1 MCKGDLSLPNI
12 GNDVMEESQLANST
26 LSHYRIV
33 SKIGAGGMG
42 DVYLAEDTKLDRKI
56 ALKILPSEVA
66 SDRDRLDRFIREAKA
81 AAALNHPNIAHV
93 YEIGESDGVR
103 FIAMEY
109 VDGQTLRELLQR
121 GRLTLTRS
129 IELTAQVAAGLAEAH
144 QSGFIHRDIKPEN
157 LMLPSDS
164 SIKILDFGLA
174 KLIHKQRNPA
184 ELSELS
190 TVANRGDAAH
200 LGTSAG
206 TILGTVSYMSPE
218 QATGEKVDQRTDIFS
233 LGIVFYEMLSGRR
246 PFDGNSAIDTM
257 HAIINRE
264 PTPVAEFNPRLPL
277 EISDILEKALAK
289 NPTDRYRDASDFEL
303 DLRRFKRA
311 LESNSLISMRIP
323 GTVDTGKRSSIS
335 KIWIGIGALL
345 LLGIILTAWRFF
357 PWRASN
363 KNSMDLASIAL
374 TPLTTDPGYEGE
386 PTFSADG
393 QRLAYVS
400 DRTGNFEIFLKQI
413 SGGPD
418 INLTNNLADDVQ
430 PAFSPDGKQIAFVST
445 RASSSNLLYPGVDYS
460 LLGGDIWV
468 MPALGGSAR
477 RIAESGNFPSWSPDG
492 TAIIYTNGTTWF
504 RQKMFRV
511 SAQGGEPQEIP
522 ITFKSDEPPA
532 PFWLHPSYSPD
543 AHWIAFDAG
552 GKVFIV
558 SAAGGEARPI
568 VRGLHPVWTSDGR
581 IIYSNG
587 TLGKSFSLWQ
597 VPLST
602 TEGIASGPAQP
613 ITVGRGRDM
622 QAAISPDNK
631 VIAFAAQ
638 GLSFN
643 VEVLPFDAET
653 GHETGEV
660 KSVTQGANVIYF
672 CSGNG
677 DSIVFESYVG
687 SGSHIWRV
695 DPNSVPIQLTSDQN
709 FTDTVPRW
717 SPEGKTI
724 AFIRRPANT
733 PESVAT
739 GRSSSLWLMS
749 PDGANPR
756 RLIENAANPVWM
768 PSGKA
773 IAYGSV
779 VNGNQN
785 QLNIYDLTIG
795 TARQITNEPGVVPIC
810 TFSPDGKWLIYQSN
824 PNGNI
829 DLRAIPADG
838 GESRIVVGTLHQD
851 YHPSVSP
858 SGNWLYVQLDHK
870 NIYRVPGPAQN
881 WRQAEPQKV
890 TNFPESGLFLEDPQ
904 VSRDGRQLI
913 YSHGRISGDLWLI
926 NLGG

>member
-1 MCKGDLSLPNI
+1 MNKELT
-12 GNDVMEESQLANST
+12 ANT
-26 LSHYRIV
+26 NLSHYRIV

-42 DVYLAEDTKLDRKI
+42 DVYLAEDTRLDRKI
-56 ALKILPSEVA
+56 ALKILPADVA
-66 SDRDRLDRFIREAKA
+66 SDRDRLERFIREAKA

-109 VDGQTLRELLQR
+109 VAGHNLRALLQR
-121 GRLTLTRS
+121 GRLTLIRS
-129 IELTAQVAAGLAEAH
+129 VELTRQVASGLAEAH
-144 QSGFIHRDIKPEN
+144 KSGFIHRDIKPEN

-174 KLIHKQRNPA
+174 KLIDKQHNPA
-184 ELSELS
+184 ELSRLS
-190 TVANRGDAAH
+190 TMAFQGDAPH

-246 PFDGNSAIDTM
+246 PFDGKSAIDTM

-264 PTPVAEFNPRLPL
+264 PTPLVDLNPQLPP

-289 NPTDRYRDASDFEL
+289 SPADRYRDASDFEL

-311 LESNSLISMRIP
+311 LESDSLVSMQTAGR
-323 GTVDTGKRSSIS
+323 VDANKRLSASR
-335 KIWIGIGALL
+335 IWIGVGALL
-345 LLGIILTAWRFF
+345 LIGVLLTAWRFI
-357 PWRASN
+357 PWRSSEESSIN
-363 KNSMDLASIAL
+363 LAGITL

-418 INLTNNLADDVQ
+418 INLTNNEADDVQ

-445 RASSSNLLYPGVDYS
+445 RSSSSNLLYPGVDYS

-492 TAIIYTNGTTWF
+492 TAIIYTHGTSWF
-504 RQKMFRV
+504 RQKMYRV
-511 SAQGGEPQEIP
+511 SAQGGDPKEIP
-522 ITFKSDEPPA
+522 ITFKSDESPA
-532 PFWLHPSYSPD
+532 PFWLHPSYSAD
-543 AHWIAFDAG
+543 ERWIAFDGG
-552 GKVFIV
+552 GKIFVV
-558 SAAGGEARPI
+558 GAAGGEAHAI
-568 VRGLHPVWTSDGR
+568 VTGQHPTWTSDGQS
-581 IIYSNG
+581 IVYSNNAP
-587 TLGKSFSLWQ
+587 GKGFSLWQ
-597 VPLST
+597 VPVSAT
-602 TEGIASGPAQP
+602 AGIASGLARPV
-613 ITVGRGRDM
+613 TVGRGRDM
-622 QAAISPDNK
+622 QPAISRDNK
-631 VIAFAAQ
+631 AIAFAAQ
-638 GLSFN
+638 DLSFN

-653 GHETGEV
+653 GRQTGEV
-660 KSVTQGANVIYF
+660 KQATQGSNVIYF

-677 DSIVFESYVG
+677 QSIVFENHIGTISR
-687 SGSHIWRV
+687 IWRV
-695 DPNSVPIQLTSDQN
+695 DLNSTPVQLTSEAG
-709 FTDTVPRW
+709 FSDTTPRW
-717 SPEGKTI
+717 SPDGTTI
-724 AFIRRPANT
+724 AFIRKSADI

-739 GRSSSLWLMS
+739 GASSSLWLMS

-756 RLIENAANPVWM
+756 KLIENAGNPFWM
-768 PSGKA
+768 PSGRG
-773 IAYGSV
+773 IGFGSV

-785 QLNIYDLTIG
+785 QINIYDLSTG
-795 TARQITNEPGVVPIC
+795 TARQVTNEPGVVPIY

-829 DLRAIPADG
+829 DLRAIPVEG
-838 GESRIVVGTLHQD
+838 GESRVVVGTQHQD

-858 SGNWLYVQLDHK
+858 SGNWLYFQLDHK

-904 VSRDGRQLI
+904 ISRDGRQLI
-913 YSHGRISGDLWLI
+913 YSHGRITGDLWLI
-926 NLGG
+926 NLGR

>member
-1 MCKGDLSLPNI
+1 LNKELTANTH
-12 GNDVMEESQLANST
+12 LA
-26 LSHYRIV
+26 HYRIL

-42 DVYLAEDTKLDRKI
+42 DVYLAEDTRLDRRI
-56 ALKILPSEVA
+56 ALKILPADVA
-66 SDRDRLDRFIREAKA
+66 SAQDRLERFIREAKA

-93 YEIGESDGVR
+93 YDIGESDGVR

-109 VDGQTLRELLQR
+109 VAGQKLRDLLHR
-121 GRLTLTRS
+121 GRLPLLKS

-174 KLIHKQRNPA
+174 KLLEKQRNRA
-184 ELSELS
+184 DLSELS
-190 TVANRGDAAH
+190 TVAYPGDATQ

-264 PTPVAEFNPRLPL
+264 PTPVAELNPRLPL

-289 NPTDRYRDASDFEL
+289 NPADRYRDASDFEL

-311 LESNSLISMRIP
+311 LESNSLISMRTA
-323 GTVDTGKRSSIS
+323 GKVDTAERSSPS
-335 KIWIGIGALL
+335 KIWIGVGALL
-345 LLGIILTAWRFF
+345 LIGIVLTAWRFI
-357 PWRASN
+357 PWPD
-363 KNSMDLASIAL
+363 KNSINLAAITL

-386 PTFSADG
+386 PSFSADG

-400 DRTGNFEIFLKQI
+400 DRTGDFEIFLKQI

-418 INLTNNLADDVQ
+418 INLTNNKADDVQ

-445 RASSSNLLYPGVDYS
+445 RSSSSNLLYPGVDYS

-468 MPALGGSAR
+468 MPALGGSPR

-492 TAIIYTNGTTWF
+492 TAIIYTRGTSWF
-504 RQKMFRV
+504 RQKMYRV
-511 SAQGGEPQEIP
+511 SAQGGDPKEIP
-522 ITFKSDEPPA
+522 ITFKSDESPA
-532 PFWLHPSYSPD
+532 PFWLHPSYSAD
-543 AHWIAFDAG
+543 ERWIAFDAG
-552 GKVFIV
+552 GKIFVV
-558 SAAGGEARPI
+558 SAAGGEARAI
-568 VRGLHPVWTSDGR
+568 VDGQHPAWTSDGQS
-581 IIYSNG
+581 IIYSNNAP
-587 TLGKSFSLWQ
+587 GKSFSLWQ
-597 VPLST
+597 VHVSAS
-602 TEGIASGPAQP
+602 EGIASGPAQP
-613 ITVGRGRDM
+613 LTVGRGRDM
-622 QAAISPDNK
+622 QAAISRDNK
-631 VIAFAAQ
+631 IIAFAAQ
-638 GLSFN
+638 DLSFN

-653 GHETGEV
+653 GRQTGEV
-660 KSVTQGANVIYF
+660 KPATQGTNVIYF
-672 CSGNG
+672 LSENG
-677 DSIVFESYVG
+677 QAIIFENHIG
-687 SGSHIWRV
+687 TISHIWRV
-695 DPNSVPIQLTSDQN
+695 ESNSAPTQLTSDAS
-709 FTDTVPRW
+709 FTDTTPRW
-717 SPEGKTI
+717 SPDGKTI
-724 AFIRRPANT
+724 AFIRRPANK

-739 GRSSSLWLMS
+739 GASASLWLMS

-756 RLIENAANPVWM
+756 KLIENAGNPFWM
-768 PSGKA
+768 PSGRA
-773 IAYGSV
+773 IGFGSV

-785 QLNIYDLTIG
+785 QINIYDVSTG
-795 TARQITNEPGVVPIC
+795 NARQLTNEPGVVPIYA
-810 TFSPDGKWLIYQSN
+810 FSPDGKWLIYQSN

-829 DLRAIPADG
+829 DLRAIPVEG
-838 GESRIVVGTLHQD
+838 GESRIVVGTPHQD

-858 SGNWLYVQLDHK
+858 SGNWLYFQLDHK

-881 WRQAEPQKV
+881 WRQTEPQKV

-904 VSRDGRQLI
+904 ISRDGRQLI
-913 YSHGRISGDLWLI
+913 YSRGRITGDLWLI
-926 NLGG
+926 NLGK